1 MDKTLEIVMVA
12 VALVVAVVIVTG
24 ILQGQSQNFGGF
36 AENQT
41 SGSSCS
47 VEANRLSTY
56 CPDPNT
62 GNSCGDWSNPAA
74 NSACSASCDFGPGDI
89 C

>member
-24 ILQGQSQNFGGF
+24 ILQSQGSNFGSF

-47 VEANRLSTY
+47 VEANQLSTY
-56 CPDPNT
+56 CPDSGGGTCSDWSSAAARQACSP
-62 GNSCGDWSNPAA
+62 SCGL
-74 NSACSASCDFGPGDI
+74 GPNDV